1 MSDFICLLFSNG
13 TQMKFSLLL
22 EETEVLGT
30 FLCFKA
36 RVIFGRGRWHSGT
49 LLGVT
54 RRAGGRQGQ
63 RLLSRHL
70 VPAACAHCSLK
81 RQFRWKRLLFDSTH
95 EAWQGENLPVT
106 TTAQTLNTFVY
117 MSSDFSKSTSREP
130 KCPEW
135 LNLFCLKSAGEGRF
149 LGRVRSWYSF
159 KSLKFNNINY
169 FFLTVIFCESEHGE
183 REMLALTSGRII
195 NG

>member
-1 MSDFICLLFSNG
+1 MA
-13 TQMKFSLLL
+13 
-22 EETEVLGT
+22 LGD
-30 FLCFKA
+30 LA
-36 RVIFGRGRWHSGT
+36 WRHQEAGGQ
-49 LLGVT
+49 

-63 RLLSRHL
+63 RLLSRHQ
-70 VPAACAHCSLK
+70 VPAPCAHCSLK

-135 LNLFCLKSAGEGRF
+135 LNLFCLKGAGEGRF

-169 FFLTVIFCESEHGE
+169 FFLTMIFCESEHGE
-183 REMLALTSGRII
+183 RQMLALTSGRII

>member
-1 MSDFICLLFSNG
+1 MA
-13 TQMKFSLLL
+13 
-22 EETEVLGT
+22 LGD
-30 FLCFKA
+30 LA
-36 RVIFGRGRWHSGT
+36 WRHQEAGGQ
-49 LLGVT
+49 

-63 RLLSRHL
+63 RLLSRHQ
-70 VPAACAHCSLK
+70 VPAPCAHCSLK

-106 TTAQTLNTFVY
+106 ITAQTLNTFVY

-135 LNLFCLKSAGEGRF
+135 LNLFCLKGAGEGRF

-169 FFLTVIFCESEHGE
+169 YFLTMIFCESEHGE
-183 REMLALTSGRII
+183 RRMLALTSGRII